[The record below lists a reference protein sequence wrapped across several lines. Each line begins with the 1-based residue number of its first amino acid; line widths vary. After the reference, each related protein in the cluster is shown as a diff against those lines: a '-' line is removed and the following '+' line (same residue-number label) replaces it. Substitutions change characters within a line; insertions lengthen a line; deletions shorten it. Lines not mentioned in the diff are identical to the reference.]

1 MPTSCA
7 ALGYPMENQAAYT
20 ASKRAPPAFSSGR
33 YAGCAQLSWLRGG
46 LRTASDMDDDFT
58 GSVLSQP
65 SPIVDWNETT
75 LEGSTLGGGSTMFGD
90 FGTEPFSTGDG
101 TPP

>member
-1 MPTSCA
+1 MRPA
-7 ALGYPMENQAAYT
+7 AVAA
-20 ASKRAPPAFSSGR
+20 R
-33 YAGCAQLSWLRGG
+33 G

-58 GSVLSQP
+58 GSGKCTSSPSIRVSNSPSCSKVLSQP